1 MHKKLNQENNK
12 KSININFDD
21 ISLVPQLIGV
31 NNKNLRE
38 IEDIIN
44 VELDSNGSLINL
56 YGNQKD
62 CIIAKEIIENSYL
75 KLKDYKKNKIEF
87 EEFSIKFDINNVM
100 NKSIDA
106 IKEISAIENYR
117 INTWKK
123 TIIPKTDGHKSYL
136 SSLYNN
142 DVVFCIGP
150 AGSGKTYLA
159 VANAINCL
167 KNRKVEKVIL
177 SRPAVEAGEKIGFLP
192 GDIKDKVEPYLRPI
206 YDALHDMMPAE
217 KVEKKLLSG
226 EIEIAPLAF
235 MRGRTLKNSYIII
248 DEAQNTSTI
257 QMKMVLT
264 RLGEGSRMVVTG
276 DLTQVDLPK
285 GQKSG
290 LTEAVKILN
299 GIKGIEIL
307 KLNVVDIVRHSVV
320 SKIIKAYEKF

>member
-1 MHKKLNQENNK
+1 MQKKFNQENNK

-21 ISLVPQLIGV
+21 TSLVPQLIGV

-38 IEDIIN
+38 IEEIIN

-56 YGNQKD
+56 YGYQKD
-62 CIIAKEIIENSYL
+62 CILAKKIIENSYL

-87 EEFSIKFDINNVM
+87 EEFSINFDINNVM
-100 NKSIDA
+100 SKSIGA
-106 IKEISAIENYR
+106 SKEISALGNYR
-117 INTWKK
+117 IVTWKK
-123 TIIPKTDGHKSYL
+123 TIVPKTDGHKSYL
-136 SSLYNN
+136 SSLHNN
-142 DVVFCIGP
+142 DVVFSIGP

-192 GDIKDKVEPYLRPI
+192 GDIKDKVDPYLRPI
-206 YDALHDMMPAE
+206 YDALHDMMPVE

-248 DEAQNTSTI
+248 DEAQNTSPI

-307 KLNVVDIVRHSVV
+307 KLDAVDIVRHSVV
-320 SKIIKAYEKF
+320 SKIIKAYEKL

>member
-1 MHKKLNQENNK
+1 MQKKFNQENNK

-21 ISLVPQLIGV
+21 TSLVPQLIGV
-31 NNKNLRE
+31 NNKNLHA
-38 IEDIIN
+38 IEEIIN

-56 YGNQKD
+56 YGYQKD
-62 CIIAKEIIENSYL
+62 CILAKKVIENSYL

-87 EEFSIKFDINNVM
+87 EEFSINFDINNVM
-100 NKSIDA
+100 NKSIGDS
-106 IKEISAIENYR
+106 KEISAIGNYR
-117 INTWKK
+117 IVTWKK
-123 TIIPKTDGHKSYL
+123 TIVPKTDGHKSYL
-136 SSLYNN
+136 SSLYKN
-142 DVVFCIGP
+142 DVVFSIGP

-192 GDIKDKVEPYLRPI
+192 GDIKDKVDPYLRPI

-248 DEAQNTSTI
+248 DEAQNTSPI

-299 GIKGIEIL
+299 GIKGIDIL
-307 KLNVVDIVRHSVV
+307 KLDVVDIVRHPVV
-320 SKIIKAYEKF
+320 SKIIKAYEKL

>member
-1 MHKKLNQENNK
+1 MQKKFNQENNK

-21 ISLVPQLIGV
+21 TSLVPQLIGV

-38 IEDIIN
+38 IEEIIN

-56 YGNQKD
+56 YGYQKD
-62 CIIAKEIIENSYL
+62 CILAKKVIENSYL

-87 EEFSIKFDINNVM
+87 EEFSINFDINSVM
-100 NKSIDA
+100 NKSIGTN
-106 IKEISAIENYR
+106 KEISATENYR
-117 INTWKK
+117 IVTWKK
-123 TIIPKTDGHKSYL
+123 IIVPKTDGHKSYL

-142 DVVFCIGP
+142 DVVFSIGP

-192 GDIKDKVEPYLRPI
+192 GDIKDKVDPYLRPI

-248 DEAQNTSTI
+248 DEAQNTSPI

-299 GIKGIEIL
+299 GIKGIDIL
-307 KLNVVDIVRHSVV
+307 KLDVVDIVRHPVV
-320 SKIIKAYEKF
+320 SKIIKAYEKL

>member
-1 MHKKLNQENNK
+1 MQKKFNQENNK

-21 ISLVPQLIGV
+21 TSLVPQLIGV
-31 NNKNLRE
+31 NNKNLRI
-38 IEDIIN
+38 IEEIIN

-56 YGNQKD
+56 YGYQKD
-62 CIIAKEIIENSYL
+62 CILAKKVIENSYL

-87 EEFSIKFDINNVM
+87 DEFSINFDINSVM
-100 NKSIDA
+100 NKSIGA
-106 IKEISAIENYR
+106 SKEISAIENYR
-117 INTWKK
+117 IVTWKK
-123 TIIPKTDGHKSYL
+123 TIVPKTDGHKSYL

-142 DVVFCIGP
+142 DVVFSIGP

-192 GDIKDKVEPYLRPI
+192 GDIKDKVDPYLRPI

-248 DEAQNTSTI
+248 DEAQNTSPI

-299 GIKGIEIL
+299 GIKGIDIL
-307 KLNVVDIVRHSVV
+307 KLDAVDIVRHSVV
-320 SKIIKAYEKF
+320 SKIIKAYEKL

>member
-1 MHKKLNQENNK
+1 
-12 KSININFDD
+12 
-21 ISLVPQLIGV
+21 
-31 NNKNLRE
+31 
-38 IEDIIN
+38 
-44 VELDSNGSLINL
+44 
-56 YGNQKD
+56 
-62 CIIAKEIIENSYL
+62 
-75 KLKDYKKNKIEF
+75 
-87 EEFSIKFDINNVM
+87 
-100 NKSIDA
+100 
-106 IKEISAIENYR
+106 
-117 INTWKK
+117 
-123 TIIPKTDGHKSYL
+123 
-136 SSLYNN
+136 
-142 DVVFCIGP
+142 
-150 AGSGKTYLA
+150 
-159 VANAINCL
+159 
-167 KNRKVEKVIL
+167 
-177 SRPAVEAGEKIGFLP
+177 
-192 GDIKDKVEPYLRPI
+192 
-206 YDALHDMMPAE
+206 MMPAE